1 MDRPPTPLFVPA
13 KTGADV
19 STQILPGDLFDFDRD
34 VKVKNMFFEAPN
46 DTEILILAY
55 FGSYCWK
62 NYGAKY
68 A

>member
-34 VKVKNMFFEAPN
+34 VKVLMTFDRLWKSLLF
-46 DTEILILAY
+46 LAN
-55 FGSYCWK
+55 FGSYSR
-62 NYGAKY
+62 
-68 A
+68 

>member
-34 VKVKNMFFEAPN
+34 VKVKNMIFEIPN
-46 DTEILILAY
+46 DTFSFSLNI
-55 FGSYCWK
+55 
-62 NYGAKY
+62 
-68 A
+68 